1 MDEETMWKDFYH
13 KIVEERQA
21 KENEQQEKSEHEIR

>member
-13 KIVEERQA
+13 KIVVEKETKEKEE
-21 KENEQQEKSEHEIR
+21 QEKSEHETR

>member
-13 KIVEERQA
+13 KIVEEKLA
-21 KENEQQEKSEHEIR
+21 KENEEQEKSEHEIR